1 VYIFSDIQNEVAMSH
16 KSAPTTTTERI
27 RSLDVLRGFA
37 LLGILIINIQS
48 FSMPGAAYLNPS
60 SFGDFEGINKWIWA
74 VTFAIGETKFMA
86 IFSMLF
92 GAGIVLVTQKAEAKT
107 GKSAGLHYRRN
118 FWLLVFGFVHAH
130 LIWYGDILVAYAAV
144 HTILYALIGVSMSSW
159 TEADLTEAVLD
170 WAPTAEMIASEI
182 AMVTGSIG
190 EQISHN
196 SESAVMMETLVF
208 FVYIM
213 WRAGGLMLVGMALYK
228 WNVLSA
234 GKSKDFY
241 KKGML
246 IGWLIGFPL
255 IIYGIYTNFKH
266 DWSYEYSMFSG
277 GHFNYWGSL
286 GVSFGYICMIML
298 MVQSGGFSGLKRRL
312 AAVGQMAFTN
322 YITVSYL
329 HIYILGVGS
338 GIIWTSGEIRSDRYC
353 TSRVVITIMVVA
365 HVVVQV

>member
-1 VYIFSDIQNEVAMSH
+1 
-16 KSAPTTTTERI
+16 
-27 RSLDVLRGFA
+27 
-37 LLGILIINIQS
+37 
-48 FSMPGAAYLNPS
+48 
-60 SFGDFEGINKWIWA
+60 
-74 VTFAIGETKFMA
+74 
-86 IFSMLF
+86 
-92 GAGIVLVTQKAEAKT
+92 
-107 GKSAGLHYRRN
+107 
-118 FWLLVFGFVHAH
+118 
-130 LIWYGDILVAYAAV
+130 
-144 HTILYALIGVSMSSW
+144 MSSW

-298 MVQSGGFSGLKRRL
+298 MVQSGGFSGLKHRL

-322 YITVSYL
+322 YITQSL
-329 HIYILGVGS
+329 ICTFIFWGWGLGLFGQVERLGQIAIVLAVWLLQLWWS
-338 GIIWTSGEIRSDRYC
+338 PMWLSKFRFGPLEWLWRSLTYR
-353 TSRVVITIMVVA
+353 TKQSMKKP
-365 HVVVQV
+365 